1 MFVPIK
7 ADFELPRFPALTV
20 IVCVICLAVFAKQL
34 DDRDNFARDVH
45 RYCMQ
50 DRTQLQQMVFSR
62 IEELNGYGH
71 CAELML
77 TIDAADDE
85 NQLIDDIVLEARPL
99 VGPKFDDSRHY
110 MKQMLEDELQRY
122 RSIVGPRPGDGLAY
136 YTKSWNP
143 LTMVTSSFAHGDWWH
158 IIGNLIFFFAFAAT
172 VEGLVG
178 TLMFSTSIVTMSLFI
193 GVFCSIGAYAT
204 GVHYSTVGLSG
215 IVTGMMGLFAY
226 LLPRGKIR
234 CFYWFI
240 IIFGTIA
247 VPAWA
252 LVLWYVGSDVYR
264 LFAYDD
270 HGLINVMAHV
280 SGGFAGYLFGV
291 AFLRKA
297 KARAKDL
304 QLELDVSEA

>member
-34 DDRDNFARDVH
+34 DDRDDFARDVH

-99 VGPKFDDSRHY
+99 VGLNFDDSRHY

-143 LTMVTSSFAHGDWWH
+143 VTMITSSFAHGDWWH

-297 KARAKDL
+297 KERAKDL